1 MNTINTLDRT
11 QAPHIKDA
19 IEFHLH
25 LKPYQKMVLDNGVEV
40 YTIDAG
46 IEDLLQLEWVFFS
59 GNWYEEQNGIA
70 AATNHLLKNG
80 TTAKSA
86 FEINDHFDYYG
97 AYLNRSCYNETATI
111 SLHTLNRHL
120 PELLPVVS
128 EIIME
133 ASFPAQELEIYQ
145 QNMKQRLEV
154 NLLKCDFVANRKID
168 ECLYG
173 LNHPYGKYSTAET
186 YNLLKPESL
195 RQFHQQYYKNG
206 RCIMFVAGKLPSDIY
221 QQLNTNF
228 GKLPIHARTSVEITH
243 PIVRATEKKYN
254 IVNDP
259 NGVQAAIRIARPSIN
274 RLHPDFTK
282 AQVLNT
288 IFGGFFGSRLMS
300 NIREDKGYTYG
311 IHSFFQNH
319 LSESA
324 WMISTEAGKDV
335 LEATIKEVYYEMQV
349 LREELVEDDELLL
362 VKNYLIGTVLGD
374 LDGPFQIIGRWKNI
388 ILNNLTGAYFD
399 NSIQTI
405 KDITPKDIQE
415 MAEKYLKPE
424 EFYELVVV

>member
-1 MNTINTLDRT
+1 
-11 QAPHIKDA
+11 
-19 IEFHLH
+19 
-25 LKPYQKMVLDNGVEV
+25 
-40 YTIDAG
+40 
-46 IEDLLQLEWVFFS
+46 
-59 GNWYEEQNGIA
+59 
-70 AATNHLLKNG
+70 
-80 TTAKSA
+80 
-86 FEINDHFDYYG
+86 
-97 AYLNRSCYNETATI
+97 
-111 SLHTLNRHL
+111 
-120 PELLPVVS
+120 
-128 EIIME
+128 
-133 ASFPAQELEIYQ
+133 
-145 QNMKQRLEV
+145 
-154 NLLKCDFVANRKID
+154 
-168 ECLYG
+168 
-173 LNHPYGKYSTAET
+173 
-186 YNLLKPESL
+186 
-195 RQFHQQYYKNG
+195 
-206 RCIMFVAGKLPSDIY
+206 MFVAGKLPSDIY
-221 QQLNTNF
+221 QQLNNNF

-254 IVNDP
+254 IINDA